1 MTNEQQDRIAVGI
14 MTGTSLDGIDAC
26 AVELRG
32 RGLELQARP
41 IGSASAP
48 LDTLAESLR
57 PLADGAPATAAA
69 IASARTE
76 LGRRCADLVD
86 ELALDRIDLVA
97 VHGQTVH
104 HACDASWQLIDPSP
118 IAHRQGCAV
127 VSDLRSMDR
136 AAGGEGAPITPL
148 ADWIMHRREDAVAIV
163 NLGGFIN
170 CTLLPSMEHP
180 DPLPAIAG
188 FDLCPCNH
196 LLDAIARRC
205 LDRPWDEGGAFAA
218 SGTTCL
224 ERVIPM
230 VDTLASLHRE
240 ARSLGSGDECLR
252 MVDTLVDAVGGADTA
267 ATTCAAIASTL
278 IQALQEHSP
287 RVILLAGGGARNTHL
302 VRAIEAAAGDAFVV
316 STLEHGDE
324 REAAAMAVLGALA
337 WDGVPI
343 TLESV
348 TGRDAMRM
356 RDGVWCLPRTDQTP

>member
-41 IGSASAP
+41 IAFASAP
-48 LDTLAESLR
+48 LDTLAETLR
-57 PLADGAPATAAA
+57 PLADGTPSTAAA
-69 IASARTE
+69 IASARTD
-76 LGRRCADLVD
+76 LGRRCAELVD

-97 VHGQTVH
+97 AHGQTVH
-104 HACDASWQLIDPSP
+104 HARDASWQLLDPSP
-118 IAHRQGCAV
+118 IAHRHGCAV

-170 CTLLPSMEHP
+170 CTLLPATTHP

-196 LLDAIARRC
+196 LLDSIARRC
-205 LDRPWDEGGAFAA
+205 LDRPWDEDGAYAA

-224 ERVIPM
+224 ERVVPM
-230 VDTLASLHRE
+230 ADTLGSLHRE
-240 ARSLGSGDECLR
+240 DRSLGSGDECLR
-252 MVDTLVDAVGGADTA
+252 MVEELVDAVGGADAA

-278 IQALQEHSP
+278 VQALEAHPP
-287 RVILLAGGGARNTHL
+287 RIVLLAGGGVRNTHL
-302 VRAIEAAAGDAFVV
+302 AKAIEAVAGDGFVV
-316 STLEHGDE
+316 STLEHGDR
-324 REAAAMAVLGALA
+324 REGAAMGGLFSLALF
-337 WDGVPI
+337 GVSM
-343 TLESV
+343 TLV
-348 TGRDAMRM
+348 Y
-356 RDGVWCLPRTDQTP
+356 VP